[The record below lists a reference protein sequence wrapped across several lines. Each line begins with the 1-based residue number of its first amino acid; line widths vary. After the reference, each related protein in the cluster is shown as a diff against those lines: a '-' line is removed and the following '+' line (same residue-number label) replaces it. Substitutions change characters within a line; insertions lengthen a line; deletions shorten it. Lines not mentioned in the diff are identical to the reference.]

1 MNFQQ
6 LKPLRHLSTAAI
18 RRRGTKLV
26 DIKPFSEFLVDSFGR
41 QHNYLRISVTE
52 KCNLR
57 CQYCMPMEGI
67 QLSPQSHL
75 LTTDEIVS
83 LAKIFV
89 EQGVDKIRLTGGE
102 PLVRRDI
109 IEVVAKLKS
118 IPGLQTLAMT
128 TNGVTLAKKLKEL
141 HSAGLNAINI
151 SLDTLV
157 PDKYSFIT
165 RRSPKVMS
173 RVLAG
178 IDEAL
183 VLGYSPVKINVVAMR
198 GFNED
203 ELLDFVEWTK
213 YKDLDVRFIEYMP
226 FDGNKWSDKKILPFK
241 EILTT
246 IKGHYKDF
254 TSLNKSDSTSKPYKV
269 PGYKG
274 TIGFITSMTN
284 DFCGSCNRL
293 RLTADG
299 HLKVCLFGS
308 SELDLK
314 APLREGK
321 PLMDLIG
328 AAVKKKKAKH
338 AGMNELKNMKNRPMI
353 LIGG

>member
-1 MNFQQ
+1 MKSYLSTFLYRQ

-75 LTTDEIVS
+75 LTTDEIVC

-183 VLGYSPVKINVVAMR
+183 VLGYSPVKIN
-198 GFNED
+198 
-203 ELLDFVEWTK
+203 
-213 YKDLDVRFIEYMP
+213 DLDVRFIEYMP